1 MPREESFLHQMIR
14 GAIGKEYVIKHY
26 RRGRIFRTKFPD
38 MTRIVATEKQR
49 ACRNKFRDAVAYAKE
64 YISDETRKNAYKPW
78 FRKRKRVFNQLI
90 KDFMLREKKAKWMAE
105 RLTERLLMLAMREGV
120 GDFLAREEKADNRLE
135 KAKGKKAKVNVDVME
150 IMRE

>member
-26 RRGRIFRTKFPD
+26 RRGRIFRTKYPD

-49 ACRNKFRDAVAYAKE
+49 ACRNKFRDAVAWAKE
-64 YISDETRKNAYKPW
+64 YISDPVQKKSYKPW

-90 KDFMLREKKAKWMAE
+90 KDFMLRDKRARVMAE
-105 RLTERLLMLAMREGV
+105 RLTDRLIWLAMRAQPMDFVESEGIT
-120 GDFLAREEKADNRLE
+120 DLRLQM
-135 KAKGKKAKVNVDVME
+135 G
-150 IMRE
+150 RRRW